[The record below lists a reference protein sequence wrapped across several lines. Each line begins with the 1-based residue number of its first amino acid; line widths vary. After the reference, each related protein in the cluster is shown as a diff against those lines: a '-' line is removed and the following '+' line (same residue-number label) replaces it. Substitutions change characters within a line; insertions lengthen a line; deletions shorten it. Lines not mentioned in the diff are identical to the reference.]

1 MAPHRSS
8 ILLRTLCAA
17 GLLVALGSIARPA
30 LAAPVFGFREDWTG
44 TSTHGWLGGGGS
56 GVVISNPGT
65 GGVDGSGDG
74 FLLLSLANAGN
85 FGARSSG
92 SEYVGNWS
100 LAGIEQVRVAVNDVG
115 ATDALELHFCI
126 GNTSNFWQYNQGFI
140 PPNGVW
146 KDYVIGLSDP
156 NQFTQILSS
165 GSFAQALQSTDRI
178 LIRHDLA
185 PFVQNP
191 DPGVGDFGIDR
202 LILTAVATPAR
213 QSTWG
218 KIKSLYR

>member
-1 MAPHRSS
+1 MAPHRSY
-8 ILLRTLCAA
+8 ILRTFYVT
-17 GLLVALGSIARPA
+17 GLLVALVSIARPA

-44 TSTHGWLGGGGS
+44 TTTHAWLGGGGS
-56 GVVISNPGT
+56 GVAISNPGT

-74 FLLLSLANAGN
+74 YLLLSLAVGGN

-92 SEYVGNWS
+92 AEYIGNWS
-100 LAGIEQVRVAVNDVG
+100 LAGIEQVRVAINDVG
-115 ATDALELHFCI
+115 APDVLELHFCI
-126 GNTSNFWQYNQGFI
+126 GNTSNFWQYNQGFAAT
-140 PPNGVW
+140 NGVW

-156 NQFTQILSS
+156 NQFTQIIGT

-178 LIRHDLA
+178 LIRHDIA

-191 DPGVGDFGIDR
+191 DPGAGDFGIDR

-213 QSTWG
+213 QTTWG
-218 KIKSLYR
+218 KIKALYR